1 MANEITVFLDSLWC
15 RMEK

>member
-15 RMEK
+15 RLET